1 MNPGQS
7 VGRAQH
13 GSQKYLQDLVN
24 NTPNYLNDLILSKST
39 SLSDYSNGEIEWV
52 SPLKEENY
60 KEYRDDQFLW
70 PIRQAWYYKKLGE
83 FWPSIGP
90 QWDALAIVY
99 GADGSEGVILAE
111 AKANTSELGDYK
123 YACQAESQNSIAKIQ
138 ASFRIVK
145 EALGADINSDW
156 LGDYYQYANRIA
168 HLYFLQEICEVP
180 TWLVYTYFVNGWE
193 NEDPSMAQH
202 WKESIANIYKRLGL
216 PANHLLS
223 DRLINIFPNLN
234 Q

>member
-1 MNPGQS
+1 MNPGQNI
-7 VGRAQH
+7 GRAKS

-24 NTPNYLNDLILSKST
+24 YSPKYLNGLILSSST
-39 SLSDYSNGEIEWV
+39 NLTNYSNGKIEWV
-52 SPLKEENY
+52 SPLEKEDF
-60 KEYRDDQFLW
+60 KEYRDDRLLW
-70 PIRQAWYYKKLGE
+70 TVRQAWYYKKLGE

-111 AKANTSELGDYK
+111 AKANTSELGGYQ

-138 ASFRIVK
+138 ASFTIVK
-145 EALGADINSDW
+145 EALGADIDSDW

-180 TWLVYTYFVNGWE
+180 TWLVYLYFVNGWE
-193 NEDPSMAQH
+193 NEYPSIAQYL
-202 WKESIANIYKRLGL
+202 KESIANIYKRL
-216 PANHLLS
+216 
-223 DRLINIFPNLN
+223 
-234 Q
+234 